1 MLQKFTYIEWG
12 MAALIG
18 CILFGGIVLFIFIQ
32 THQILAANFA
42 DDVLRP
48 LLGTQNTLHLEATFF
63 KAQDLFNQIK
73 YSTIESPT
81 TNVPQYALQPLPL
94 INPDDNFLLY
104 PIKPM
109 NNLPQLPGEGVWTSI
124 NVGTSDAIMA
134 RTFLRPDVQRPY
146 AVVTLVKMNMSRFSL
161 GIVAGTW
168 EPGENFRHGTGF
180 IPKQIVDSNM
190 LIAAFN
196 GGFKRTDGKY
206 GMMVGQDTYVPLQQG
221 LATLLVYQDA
231 KPQIVKYIGQN
242 LGNKNKIVGI
252 RQNGPLLVE
261 NGVNV
266 SAAPAW
272 NTQTW
277 GLTTTNSMYTWRSG
291 IGITKNGNLVYAVGP
306 SLIPQTLAEALKA
319 AGAVNA
325 MQLDINPV
333 WVRYVLFTSKGN
345 GVYTYASLNNQMVN
359 GGYEYLHG
367 YQKDFFYLYKNGK

>member
-1 MLQKFTYIEWG
+1 MVQKVKWVEIE
-12 MAALIG
+12 MALLLSG
-18 CILFGGIVLFIFIQ
+18 ILLCGVVLFIFIQ
-32 THQILAANFA
+32 THQIFAANFA

-63 KAQDLFNQIK
+63 KAQDFFNQIK
-73 YSTIESPT
+73 YSTVESPT

-94 INPDDNFLLY
+94 INSDDNFLLY

-109 NNLPQLPGEGVWTSI
+109 NSLPQLPGEGLWTSI

-161 GIVAGTW
+161 GLVAGTW
-168 EPGENFRHGTGF
+168 EPGENFKRGTGF
-180 IPKQIVDSNM
+180 IPKQIVESNM
-190 LIAAFN
+190 LTAAFN
-196 GGFKRTDGKY
+196 GGFKRTDGQY
-206 GMMVGQDTYVPLQQG
+206 GMMVGLDTYVPLQQG
-221 LATLLVYQDA
+221 LATMIVYQDA

-242 LGNKNKIVGI
+242 LGDKNKIVGI

-266 SAAPAW
+266 SATPAW

-291 IGITKNGNLVYAVGP
+291 IGITKNGNLLYAVGP

-333 WVRYVLFTSKGN
+333 WVRYVLFTAKGN
-345 GVYTYASLNNQMVN
+345 GIYTYASLDNQMVN

-367 YQKDFFYLYKNGK
+367 YQKDFFYLYKK